1 MYLEIAKYCKTIKGI
16 PILDNITC
24 GFERGRIYG
33 LQGQNGSGK
42 TMLLRGISGLI
53 FPSSGSITIE
63 NKRLGKDISFPKSLG
78 LLIEHPSF
86 IGNKRPYRKYSLGMK
101 QRLGIACAIMET
113 PDIILLDEPTN
124 ALDPT
129 GIELAETIL
138 IEAKRNGALI
148 IIACHDRNELQRF
161 SDEIITLAEGR
172 IMGRELVEH
181 ETA

>member
-1 MYLEIAKYCKTIKGI
+1 
-16 PILDNITC
+16 
-24 GFERGRIYG
+24 
-33 LQGQNGSGK
+33 
-42 TMLLRGISGLI
+42 MLLRGISGLI

-86 IGNKRPYRKYSLGMK
+86 IGKYSGLKNLQLIASLKGIATESDIRSSLIKIGLNPEDKRPYRKYSLGMK